1 MYIKKEEL
9 LSILEDR
16 KSAVNKALEKSIT
29 YEDCRSLVEE
39 ENIIDSIIEEINDLN
54 VCDEV
59 AADVRLVKYGE
70 WIPEDDITPD
80 YWRCCSNCHH
90 LEKRDYKRF
99 KFCPNCGADMRGNKS
114 DR

>member
-16 KSAVNKALEKSIT
+16 KSAVNKALEESIT

-39 ENIIDSIIEEINDLN
+39 ENIIDSIIEDINDLD
-54 VCDEV
+54 VYDEAV
-59 AADVRLVKYGE
+59 AGE
-70 WIPEDDITPD
+70 WISDDDITPD
-80 YWRCCSNCHH
+80 YWRCCSNCYH

>member
-1 MYIKKEEL
+1 M
-9 LSILEDR
+9 LEDR
-16 KSAVNKALEKSIT
+16 KSAVIKALDKSIN

-39 ENIIDSIIEEINDLN
+39 ENIIDSIIEDINDLN
-54 VCDEV
+54 VYDEQEEQF
-59 AADVRLVKYGE
+59 VKYGE
-70 WIPEDDITPD
+70 WIPADDISPD
-80 YWRCCSNCHH
+80 YWRCCSNCYH